1 MRLFSAKY
9 AYPLVV
15 LSLLV
20 SIALQAAWL
29 RQLFVEQQTRTFE
42 DIEELVAIT
51 AKNNIYKYVQ
61 AEPSDKSTFQQ
72 FLLSPAWMQIRQGF
86 DDAFAKNMSR
96 SFSEDRGP
104 DSSVIEL
111 KFIFYTKPTKRP
123 HGTQFLQDLPMDQ
136 KLRQDS
142 LSLQQM
148 NKTVE
153 AGLRK
158 LGATAPHYH
167 LLSRYADSVSTSVSH
182 PEVRKAAFVSK
193 RYSYNLQH
201 LTRYQLVVSSVSGL
215 VWYKMRYYLASSVL
229 MLLLTGAAFYFILK
243 LMRNQRLYAEA
254 RVAFTSN
261 MTHEIK
267 TPIATVAL
275 AIESINKYNLINDPA
290 KLQTYLDISRQE
302 LQRLNLMVEKVLNL
316 SQENDAEQYQLRPA
330 LYDVQTGLQEV
341 ISSMELQ
348 FAAKG
353 ATCTFTPWQEP
364 CFVYADAVHLT
375 NVFYNLIEN
384 AMKYADKPLQLHI
397 MCSGNA
403 SEVKIIFADNGPGIE
418 SIYHNRVFERYFRVP
433 ARGDQHNVKGSGLG
447 LNYVKHII
455 EAHKGA
461 IQLKSEPGKG
471 SSFIINLPAA
481 V

>member
-1 MRLFSAKY
+1 MRSFSAKY

-20 SIALQAAWL
+20 SIALQVAWL
-29 RQLFVEQQTRTFE
+29 RQLFVEQRARTFE
-42 DIEELVAIT
+42 DIEELVAVT

-86 DDAFAKNMSR
+86 DDAFVKGMSR
-96 SFSEDRGP
+96 TFSEDRGP

-111 KFIFYTKPTKRP
+111 KFTFYTKPSHRP
-123 HGTQFLQDLPMDQ
+123 HGTQFWQDLPMDQ
-136 KLRQDS
+136 KLREDS
-142 LSLQQM
+142 LSLIQM

-158 LGATAPHYH
+158 LGVTAPHYY
-167 LLSRYADSVSTSVSH
+167 LLQDYANNSTDVSH
-182 PEVRKAAFVSK
+182 PEARKAAFVSK

-201 LTRYQLVVSSVSGL
+201 LKRYQLVVSAVDGL
-215 VWYKMRYYLASSVL
+215 VWYKMRYYAASSIL

-275 AIESINKYNLINDPA
+275 AIESINKYDLINDPV

-316 SQENDAEQYQLRPA
+316 SQENSAEQYQLKPA

-353 ATCTFTPWQEP
+353 ASCTFTPWQEP

-384 AMKYADKPLQLHI
+384 AVKYADKPLQLNI
-397 MCSGNA
+397 TCSCNDT
-403 SEVKIIFADNGPGIE
+403 EVKISFTDNGPGIE
-418 SIYHNRVFERYFRVP
+418 PIYHDRVFERYFRVP
-433 ARGDQHNVKGSGLG
+433 SGGDRHNVKGSGLG

-461 IQLKSEPGKG
+461 ILLKSEAGKG
-471 SSFIINLPAA
+471 STFIINLPVAA
-481 V
+481 